1 MQQTWEVV
9 MIRALSISVLLFL
22 SPVSSLA
29 DSLEAVNG
37 HYTIQR
43 SSVIGFR
50 VGQVGGGGLAGSFA
64 EFAGD
69 FNLNA
74 QNLAKSSV
82 SFTLK
87 PASVDAK
94 QTRISDFLRS
104 SAVFDIEHYPVLAFR
119 STKITQTGPL
129 NARIDGVLTARGK
142 SHGETFFASMVGHD
156 DKTVTFHVIG
166 KVLRSPYGMDVGT
179 PIYSNVVDFDMN
191 LLGAK

>member
-1 MQQTWEVV
+1 
-9 MIRALSISVLLFL
+9 MIRALSISMLFL
-22 SPVSSLA
+22 LSSASAFA

-43 SSVIGFR
+43 SSIISFR

-87 PASVDAK
+87 PASVDAR
-94 QTRISDFLRS
+94 QTRISDFLKS
-104 SAVFDIEHYPVLAFR
+104 SAVFDIEHYPVLVFR

-142 SHGETFFASMVGHD
+142 THGETFFVSMVGHGE
-156 DKTVTFHVIG
+156 KTVTFHVTG
-166 KVLRSPYGMDVGT
+166 EVLRSPYGCRYADL
-179 PIYSNVVDFDMN
+179 FQCC
-191 LLGAK
+191 